1 MAGEIYDQFGGL
13 VRRVHV
19 EADGTFHLSSEQQL
33 DNIVAANKR
42 LRENQTGKEHFRLA
56 ARVPV
61 HVCEKAMR
69 EGWFHD
75 DDAWKKWMNDGENRD
90 HRVYEGRI

>member
-1 MAGEIYDQFGGL
+1 MAGEIYDARGEL
-13 VRRVHV
+13 IRRVHV
-19 EADGTFHLSSEQQL
+19 QSDGDFVLSTEQDL
-33 DNIVAANKR
+33 ESIVEQNKM
-42 LRENQTGKEHFRLA
+42 LRENQTGKEEFRLA

-75 DDAWKKWMNDGENRD
+75 DDAWKKWMNDPENRD